1 MNKIQFLN
9 TSYLP
14 VSLQEQMMFVN
25 YHEDENIE
33 IPQPQQNDQ
42 QSIKDTSEIEMED
55 NYKYSYTEEFDPL
68 ELYMQELY

>member
-1 MNKIQFLN
+1 
-9 TSYLP
+9 
-14 VSLQEQMMFVN
+14 MFVN